1 MASTKA
7 ARMGEEVWKTRV
19 DKVNAELVTLTYGT
33 VVAQLCKDYESDYVE
48 VNKQLDKMGYNIGL
62 RLIEDYLAKSN
73 TMRRCIN
80 FRETAEMISKVG
92 FKIFLNIT
100 PTVTNWTTDSKQ
112 FSLIFEENPLADFV
126 ELPDDG
132 RAQDELWY
140 CNIFCGI
147 LRGALEMVQM
157 QVEAHFISDVL
168 RGNDST
174 EMRISLIR
182 YIDDEMPADDE

>member
-1 MASTKA
+1 MATKA
-7 ARMGEEVWKTRV
+7 ARIGEEVWKSRV

-33 VVAQLCKDYESDYVE
+33 IVAQLCKDFDSDYVE

-73 TMRRCIN
+73 TMRRCSN
-80 FRETAEMISKVG
+80 FRETAEMIAKVG

-100 PTVTNWTTDSKQ
+100 PTITNWTTDSKQ

-132 RAQDELWY
+132 KAQDELWY
-140 CNIFCGI
+140 SNIFCGV

-157 QVEAHFISDVL
+157 QVEAHFITDIL

-182 YIDDEMPADDE
+182 YIDDEMPMDDE

>member
-1 MASTKA
+1 MSAAKA
-7 ARMGEEVWKTRV
+7 ARMGEEVWKNKI

-33 VVAQLCKDYESDYVE
+33 IVAQLCKDYESDYAE

-73 TMRRCIN
+73 TMRRCAN
-80 FRETAEMISKVG
+80 FKETAEMIAKVG
-92 FKIFLNIT
+92 FKIFLNIS
-100 PTVTNWTTDSKQ
+100 PIITNWTTDSKQ
-112 FSLIFEENPLADFV
+112 FSLIFDENPLADFV

-132 RAQDELWY
+132 RAQEELWY
-140 CNIFCGI
+140 SNIFCGV

-157 QVEAHFISDVL
+157 QVEAHFTSDVL
-168 RGNDST
+168 RGDDST

>member
-1 MASTKA
+1 MAAAKA
-7 ARMGEEVWKTRV
+7 ARMGEDVWKSRV

-33 VVAQLCKDYESDYVE
+33 MVAQLCKDYESDYPE

-73 TMRRCIN
+73 TTKRCSN
-80 FRETAEMISKVG
+80 FKDTAEMIAKVG
-92 FKIFLNIT
+92 FKMFLNIT
-100 PTVTNWTTDSKQ
+100 PTIANWTSDSKQ

-140 CNIFCGI
+140 SNIFCGI

-157 QVEAHFISDVL
+157 QVEAHFMSDVL

-182 YIDDEMPADDE
+182 YIDDEMPMDDD

>member
-1 MASTKA
+1 M
-7 ARMGEEVWKTRV
+7 
-19 DKVNAELVTLTYGT
+19 
-33 VVAQLCKDYESDYVE
+33 
-48 VNKQLDKMGYNIGL
+48 
-62 RLIEDYLAKSN
+62 
-73 TMRRCIN
+73 
-80 FRETAEMISKVG
+80 
-92 FKIFLNIT
+92 NIT
-100 PTVTNWTTDSKQ
+100 PTITNWTADSKQ
-112 FSLIFEENPLADFV
+112 FCLIFEENPLADFV

-140 CNIFCGI
+140 SNIFCGV

-168 RGNDST
+168 KGNDTT

>member
-1 MASTKA
+1 M
-7 ARMGEEVWKTRV
+7 
-19 DKVNAELVTLTYGT
+19 LTYGT
-33 VVAQLCKDYESDYVE
+33 IVAQLCKDFDSDYVE

-73 TMRRCIN
+73 TMKRCAN
-80 FRETAEMISKVG
+80 FRETAEMISKVGLLRSNHKIPSRLLIMSIPQVG

-100 PTVTNWTTDSKQ
+100 PTVTNWTSDSKQ
-112 FSLIFEENPLADFV
+112 FSLVFEENPLADFV

-140 CNIFCGI
+140 SNIFCGV

-157 QVEAHFISDVL
+157 QVEAHFISDAL
-168 RGNDST
+168 RGNDTT

-182 YIDDEMPADDE
+182 YIDDELPPEDD